1 MIKASKE
8 KILIVDDDQSVI
20 STLSLLLKKNNY
32 IPIAAYTPE
41 QALQFMDEHDP
52 ALIIHDMNYSRQTS
66 GAEGME
72 LLANIRKVDADIPV
86 ILITAWGS
94 IDLAVSGIKAGA
106 NDFINKPWSNQR
118 LLQVVSTALD
128 LRINKQNQYKKEL
141 NRQMLDQKYQF
152 SSIIGNDEK
161 LLKILTTIGRIAA
174 TDASVLIL
182 GESGTGKE
190 LIANAIHQN
199 SPRKN
204 QPMVK
209 VNLGG
214 IPGSLFESEM
224 FGHVKGAFTDAKSD
238 RVGRFSMADNG
249 TILLDEIGDM
259 DKSSQVKLLRVLQ
272 DQTFQAVG
280 SSKNRRCNVRV
291 VAATNCDL
299 QQLIAE
305 NQFREDLLYRLNL
318 ITITLPPL
326 RERRGD
332 IIEIAQHVLTQVCQ
346 RYDLATVSLTGDA
359 QLWLTKQNWPGN
371 IRQLT
376 QAIERA
382 VLINDNTELDV
393 QSFIESEHISE
404 PKPSSEDALPVGSM
418 TLEEME
424 KSMIKQSLVQYSYNL
439 TQVANSLG
447 LTRQA
452 LYRRME
458 KYGIKL

>member
-72 LLANIRKVDADIPV
+72 LLANIRKIDADIPV

>member
-1 MIKASKE
+1 MNKMSKE
-8 KILIVDDDQSVI
+8 KILIVDDDESVI
-20 STLSLLLKKNNY
+20 STLSFLLKKNNY
-32 IPIAAYTPE
+32 TPIAAYTPQ
-41 QALQFMDEHDP
+41 QALAFMQEHDP

-72 LLANIRKVDADIPV
+72 LLANIRAENADIPV

-94 IDLAVSGIKAGA
+94 IDLAVAGIKAGA
-106 NDFINKPWSNQR
+106 TDFINKPWSNHR
-118 LLQVVSTALD
+118 LLQVVSTVLD
-128 LRINKQNQYKKEL
+128 LRVTQSSQHKKEL
-141 NRQMLDQKYQF
+141 NRRALDQKYQL
-152 SSIIGNDEK
+152 SSIIGKSEK
-161 LLKILTTIGRIAA
+161 LLQILTTIGRIAK

-199 SPRKN
+199 SPRS
-204 QPMVK
+204 QQAMLK

-238 RVGRFSMADNG
+238 RIGRFEMADNG
-249 TILLDEIGDM
+249 TIFLDEIGDM

-280 SSKNRRCNVRV
+280 SSVNRRCNVRV

-299 QQLIAE
+299 DLLISE
-305 NQFREDLLYRLNL
+305 NKFREDLLYRLNL

-326 RERRGD
+326 RERRDD
-332 IIEIAQHVLTQVCQ
+332 IVEIAQHVLTQVSL
-346 RYDLATVSLTGDA
+346 RYGLPTVNLSQEA
-359 QLWLTKQNWPGN
+359 QVWLTKQRWPGN

-382 VLINDNTELDV
+382 VLVNDNDELNV
-393 QSFIESEHISE
+393 QSFADSEHISA
-404 PKPSSEDALPVGSM
+404 PKSPMPKDLPVGSM

-424 KSMIKQSLVQYSYNL
+424 KSMIKQSLIQYSKNL

-458 KYGIKL
+458 KYGIIV

>member
-1 MIKASKE
+1 MTKINKE

-20 STLSLLLKKNNY
+20 SALSFLLKKNNY

-41 QALQFMDEHDP
+41 QALQFMEEHKP

-72 LLANIRKVDADIPV
+72 LLANIRKANTEIPV

-106 NDFINKPWSNQR
+106 NDFVNKPWSNQR
-118 LLQVVSTALD
+118 LLQVVATALD
-128 LRINKQNQYKKEL
+128 LRINSQNSYKKEL
-141 NRQMLDQKYQF
+141 NRQALDQKYQF
-152 SSIIGNDEK
+152 SSIIGKDEK

-199 SPRKN
+199 SSRKQN
-204 QPMVK
+204 AMVK

-238 RVGRFSMADNG
+238 RIGRFEMANNG

-280 SSKNRRCNVRV
+280 SSANRRCNVRV
-291 VAATNCDL
+291 VAATNCDI
-299 QQLIAE
+299 QQLITE
-305 NQFREDLLYRLNL
+305 NKFREDLLYRLNL

-332 IIEIAQHVLTQVCQ
+332 IAEIAQHVLTQVCQ
-346 RYDLATVSLTGDA
+346 RYDLKTVNLTEEA
-359 QLWLTKQNWPGN
+359 MQWLAKQNWPGN

-376 QAIERA
+376 QTLERA
-382 VLINDNTELDV
+382 VLVNDNNKLDV
-393 QSFIESEHISE
+393 QSFTDSEHISQTKTSTDDV
-404 PKPSSEDALPVGSM
+404 PPLGSM

-424 KSMIKQSLVQYSYNL
+424 QRMIKQSLTQYNNNL
-439 TQVANSLG
+439 TQVASNLG

-458 KYGIKL
+458 KYGIIA